1 MKNKN
6 LRRLRCLVTA
16 QTMGNLEWLA
26 QMDGGGDVGRMVD
39 KLTRDKMLA
48 LRQSVVGP
56 WVAHYVARA
65 KRGD

>member
-16 QTMGNLEWLA
+16 QTMGNLEW
-26 QMDGGGDVGRMVD
+26 
-39 KLTRDKMLA
+39 LTRDKMLA